1 MSILDKLNE
10 SQRLAVEYCD
20 GPELVIA
27 GAGSGKTRV
36 LTYKIAYLLQQADFD
51 LAPWNILA
59 LTFTNK
65 AANEMKQRIGEIVG
79 NHVAGRLNMGT
90 FHSVFSRILR
100 CEADRLG
107 YTSNYTIYD
116 EADSRSLISS
126 IVKDMGLDDKLYKAA
141 NIRHQ
146 ISIAKNRLV
155 SADQYANES
164 NEMGIVNHD
173 RILRIQKIYK
183 RYEERCRNS
192 NVMDFDDLLF
202 NTYLLFK
209 SHEDVCDKYASLFKY
224 ILVDEYQDTNYAQQC
239 IIYQLAQKNRKLC
252 VVGDDAQSI
261 YAFRGANI
269 DNILDFNKL
278 YPEQKTFKL
287 ERNYRSTQTIVEA
300 ANSLI
305 SHNERQIHKD
315 VYSKND
321 EGSPLKLCVCISD
334 KLEAMEVCN
343 EIKRLKRAERCGYDS
358 FAVLYRTN
366 AQSRCF
372 EEEMRKEA
380 IPYKIYGGLSFYQR
394 KEVKD
399 VLAYFRLVVNP
410 NDDEALRRIIN
421 YPARGIG
428 NTTLQKIA
436 ATATDHN
443 VSMWEVVSD
452 TAVHSLNIN
461 KGTASKLANFA
472 NFISSFIEK
481 VKTLD
486 AYTLGRS
493 IIEASGIDANIKED
507 KTVEGMVRKEN
518 IDGLKNGLHE
528 FVETKHKDGLEE
540 ENRLGNFIQEISLLT
555 ENIDEDDNEKR
566 VALMTIHAAK
576 GLEFPC
582 VFIVGLEGDVFPS
595 HKVNLFPCTVEEKR
609 RLMEEEHRMIEE
621 ERRLM
626 YVAITR
632 AERQCMLTYAK
643 NRFRYG
649 KEEHDLEPSRFIK
662 EIDQRYIRKMD
673 GGDTEGFSTS
683 RTSWRNSYETTPKP
697 AVQKGAIMFSKPTFA
712 TTSGSR
718 MTRMRT
724 TPNSATTQ
732 VTSYNDGK
740 NSIRIGSVINHQ
752 RFGKGE
758 IVSIEGTGENAKA
771 TVRFQLAGQKQLLL
785 KFARY
790 EVLTF

>member
-116 EADSRSLISS
+116 ETDSRSLITS
-126 IVKDMGLDDKLYKAA
+126 IVKEMGLDDKLYKAA

-155 SADQYANES
+155 SADQYATVKKALEADAN
-164 NEMGIVNHD
+164 NKIPRFQN
-173 RILRIQKIYK
+173 IYK

-343 EIKRLKRAERCGYDS
+343 EIKRLKRAEGCGYDS

-421 YPARGIG
+421 YPTRGIG
-428 NTTLQKIA
+428 TTTIQKIA

-443 VSMWEVVSD
+443 VSMWEVVCD
-452 TAVHSLNIN
+452 TAAHSLNIN

-481 VKTLD
+481 GETSD
-486 AYTLGRS
+486 AYTLGQS
-493 IIEASGIDANIKED
+493 IVAASGIFTDIEAD
-507 KTVEGMVRKEN
+507 KTPEGKAKKEN
-518 IDGLKNGLHE
+518 IDELMGELHG
-528 FVETKHKDGLEE
+528 FVESKREEDLEE
-540 ENRLGNFIQEISLLT
+540 EYYLGNFMQEVALYT
-555 ENIDEDDNEKR
+555 DKQNDEEDENR

-582 VFIVGLEGDVFPS
+582 VFVVGLEENIFPGRQAMD
-595 HKVNLFPCTVEEKR
+595 FP
-609 RLMEEEHRMIEE
+609 RMMEE

-632 AERQCMLTYAK
+632 AERHCMLTCAK
-643 NRFRYG
+643 TRFRYG
-649 KEEHDLEPSRFIK
+649 QVEYDVPSRFIK

-683 RTSWRNSYETTPKP
+683 RTSWRNSYETMPKP
-697 AVQKGAIMFSKPTFA
+697 AVQKGSIMFSKPIFA
-712 TTSGSR
+712 TTNGSR

-724 TPNSATTQ
+724 TPSSATTQ

>member
-116 EADSRSLISS
+116 ETDSRSLITS
-126 IVKDMGLDDKLYKAA
+126 IVKEMGLDDKLYKAA

-155 SADQYANES
+155 SADQYATIKKALEADTN
-164 NEMGIVNHD
+164 NKIPRFQN
-173 RILRIQKIYK
+173 IYK

-343 EIKRLKRAERCGYDS
+343 EIKRLKRAEGCGYDS

-421 YPARGIG
+421 YPTRGIG
-428 NTTLQKIA
+428 TTTIQKIA

-443 VSMWEVVSD
+443 VSMWEVVCD
-452 TAVHSLNIN
+452 TAAHSLNIN

-481 VKTLD
+481 VETSD
-486 AYTLGRS
+486 AYTLGQS
-493 IIEASGIDANIKED
+493 IVAASGIFTDIEAD
-507 KTVEGMVRKEN
+507 KTPEGKAKKEN
-518 IDGLKNGLHE
+518 IDELMGELHG
-528 FVETKHKDGLEE
+528 FVESKREEDLEE
-540 ENRLGNFIQEISLLT
+540 EYYLGNFMQEVALYT
-555 ENIDEDDNEKR
+555 DKQNEEDDENR

-582 VFIVGLEGDVFPS
+582 VFVVGLEENIFPGRQAMD
-595 HKVNLFPCTVEEKR
+595 FP
-609 RLMEEEHRMIEE
+609 RMMEE

-632 AERQCMLTYAK
+632 AERHCMLTCAK
-643 NRFRYG
+643 TRFRYG
-649 KEEHDLEPSRFIK
+649 QVEYDVPSRFIK

-673 GGDTEGFSTS
+673 GGDTEGFSTN

-697 AVQKGAIMFSKPTFA
+697 TVQKGATIYSKPTFA

-724 TPNSATTQ
+724 TPSSTTTQ

>member
-79 NHVAGRLNMGT
+79 NHVAVRLNMGT

-100 CEADRLG
+100 CEADHLG

-116 EADSRSLISS
+116 ETDSRSLITS
-126 IVKDMGLDDKLYKAA
+126 IVKEMGLDDKLYKAA

-146 ISIAKNRLV
+146 LSIAKNRLV
-155 SADQYANES
+155 SADQYATIKKALEADTN
-164 NEMGIVNHD
+164 NKIPRFQN
-173 RILRIQKIYK
+173 IYK

-343 EIKRLKRAERCGYDS
+343 EIKRLKRAEGCGYDS

-421 YPARGIG
+421 YPTRGIG
-428 NTTLQKIA
+428 TTTIQKIA

-443 VSMWEVVSD
+443 VSMWEVVCD
-452 TAVHSLNIN
+452 TAAHSLNIN

-481 VKTLD
+481 VETSD
-486 AYTLGRS
+486 AYTLGQS
-493 IIEASGIDANIKED
+493 IVAASGIFTDIEAD
-507 KTVEGMVRKEN
+507 KTPEGKAKKEN
-518 IDGLKNGLHE
+518 IDELMGELHG
-528 FVETKHKDGLEE
+528 FVESKREEDLEE
-540 ENRLGNFIQEISLLT
+540 EYYLGNFMQEVALYT
-555 ENIDEDDNEKR
+555 DKQNEEDDENR

-582 VFIVGLEGDVFPS
+582 VFVVGLEENIFPGRQAMD
-595 HKVNLFPCTVEEKR
+595 FP
-609 RLMEEEHRMIEE
+609 RMMEE

-632 AERQCMLTYAK
+632 AERHCMLTCAK
-643 NRFRYG
+643 TRFRYG
-649 KEEHDLEPSRFIK
+649 QVEYDVPSRFIK

-724 TPNSATTQ
+724 TPSSATTQ

>member
-116 EADSRSLISS
+116 ETDSRSLITS
-126 IVKDMGLDDKLYKAA
+126 IVKEMGLDDKLYKAA

-155 SADQYANES
+155 SADQYATIKKALEADTN
-164 NEMGIVNHD
+164 NKIPRFQN
-173 RILRIQKIYK
+173 IYK

-343 EIKRLKRAERCGYDS
+343 EIKRLKRAEGCGYDS

-366 AQSRCF
+366 SQSRCF

-421 YPARGIG
+421 YPTRGIG
-428 NTTLQKIA
+428 TTTIQKIA

-443 VSMWEVVSD
+443 ISMWEVVCD
-452 TAVHSLNIN
+452 TAAHSLNIN

-481 VKTLD
+481 VETSD
-486 AYTLGRS
+486 AYALGQS
-493 IIEASGIDANIKED
+493 IVAASGIFTDIEAD
-507 KTVEGMVRKEN
+507 KTPEGKAKKEN
-518 IDGLKNGLHE
+518 IDELMGELHG
-528 FVETKHKDGLEE
+528 FVESKREEDLEE
-540 ENRLGNFIQEISLLT
+540 EYYLGNFMQEVALYT
-555 ENIDEDDNEKR
+555 DKQNEEDDENR
-566 VALMTIHAAK
+566 AALMTIHAAK
-576 GLEFPC
+576 GMEFPC
-582 VFIVGLEGDVFPS
+582 VFVVGLEENIFPGRQAMD
-595 HKVNLFPCTVEEKR
+595 FP
-609 RLMEEEHRMIEE
+609 RMMEE

-632 AERQCMLTYAK
+632 AERHCMLTCAK
-643 NRFRYG
+643 TRFRYG
-649 KEEHDLEPSRFIK
+649 QVEYDVPSRFIK

-683 RTSWRNSYETTPKP
+683 RSSWRNSYETTPKP
-697 AVQKGAIMFSKPTFA
+697 TVQKGATIYSKPTFA

-724 TPNSATTQ
+724 TPSSTTTQ

>member
-116 EADSRSLISS
+116 ETDSRSLITS
-126 IVKDMGLDDKLYKAA
+126 IVKEMGLDDKLYKAA

-155 SADQYANES
+155 SADQYATIKKALEADTN
-164 NEMGIVNHD
+164 NKIPRFQN
-173 RILRIQKIYK
+173 IYK

-287 ERNYRSTQTIVEA
+287 ERNYRSTQIIVEA

-343 EIKRLKRAERCGYDS
+343 EIKRLKRAEGCGYDS

-421 YPARGIG
+421 YPTRGIG
-428 NTTLQKIA
+428 TTTIQKIA

-443 VSMWEVVSD
+443 VSMWEVVCD
-452 TAVHSLNIN
+452 TAAHSLNIN

-481 VKTLD
+481 VETSD
-486 AYTLGRS
+486 AYALGQS
-493 IIEASGIDANIKED
+493 IVAASGIFTDIEAD
-507 KTVEGMVRKEN
+507 KTPEGKAKKEN
-518 IDGLKNGLHE
+518 IDELMGELHG
-528 FVETKHKDGLEE
+528 FVESKREEDLEE
-540 ENRLGNFIQEISLLT
+540 EYYLGNFMQEVALYT
-555 ENIDEDDNEKR
+555 DKQNEEDDENR

-582 VFIVGLEGDVFPS
+582 VFVVGLEENIFPGRQAMD
-595 HKVNLFPCTVEEKR
+595 FP
-609 RLMEEEHRMIEE
+609 RMMEE

-632 AERQCMLTYAK
+632 AERHCMLTCAK
-643 NRFRYG
+643 TRFRYG
-649 KEEHDLEPSRFIK
+649 QVEYDVPSRFIK

-673 GGDTEGFSTS
+673 GGDTEGFSTN

-697 AVQKGAIMFSKPTFA
+697 TVQKGATIYSKPTFA

-724 TPNSATTQ
+724 TPSSTTTQ

>member
-116 EADSRSLISS
+116 ETDSRSLITS
-126 IVKDMGLDDKLYKAA
+126 IVKEMGLDDKLYKAA

-155 SADQYANES
+155 SADQYATIKKALEADTN
-164 NEMGIVNHD
+164 NKIPRFQN
-173 RILRIQKIYK
+173 IYK

-343 EIKRLKRAERCGYDS
+343 EIKRLKRAEGCGYDS

-421 YPARGIG
+421 YPTRGIG
-428 NTTLQKIA
+428 TTTIQKIA

-443 VSMWEVVSD
+443 VSMWEVVCD
-452 TAVHSLNIN
+452 TAAHSLNIN

-481 VKTLD
+481 GETSD
-486 AYTLGRS
+486 AYALGQS
-493 IIEASGIDANIKED
+493 IVAASGIFTDIEAD
-507 KTVEGMVRKEN
+507 KTPEGKAKKEN
-518 IDGLKNGLHE
+518 IDELMGELHG
-528 FVETKHKDGLEE
+528 FVESKREEDLEE
-540 ENRLGNFIQEISLLT
+540 EYYLGNFMQEVALYT
-555 ENIDEDDNEKR
+555 DKQNEEDDENR
-566 VALMTIHAAK
+566 VTLMTIHAAK

-582 VFIVGLEGDVFPS
+582 VFVVGLEENIFPGRQAMD
-595 HKVNLFPCTVEEKR
+595 FP
-609 RLMEEEHRMIEE
+609 RMMEE

-632 AERQCMLTYAK
+632 AERHCMLTCAK
-643 NRFRYG
+643 TRFRYG
-649 KEEHDLEPSRFIK
+649 QVEYDVPSRFIK

-697 AVQKGAIMFSKPTFA
+697 TVQKGATIYSKPTFA

-724 TPNSATTQ
+724 TPSSTTTQ

-790 EVLTF
+790 DVLTF

>member
-116 EADSRSLISS
+116 ETDSRSLITS
-126 IVKDMGLDDKLYKAA
+126 IVKEMGLDDKLYKAA

-155 SADQYANES
+155 SADQYATIKKALEADTN
-164 NEMGIVNHD
+164 NKIPRFQN
-173 RILRIQKIYK
+173 IYK

-343 EIKRLKRAERCGYDS
+343 EIKRLKRAEGCGYDS

-421 YPARGIG
+421 YPTRGIG
-428 NTTLQKIA
+428 TTTIQKIA

-443 VSMWEVVSD
+443 ISMWEVVCD
-452 TAVHSLNIN
+452 TAAHSLNIN

-481 VKTLD
+481 VETSD
-486 AYTLGRS
+486 AYTLGQS
-493 IIEASGIDANIKED
+493 IVAASGIFTDIEAD
-507 KTVEGMVRKEN
+507 KTPEGKAKKEN
-518 IDGLKNGLHE
+518 IDELMGELHG
-528 FVETKHKDGLEE
+528 FVESKREEDLEE
-540 ENRLGNFIQEISLLT
+540 EYYLGNFMQEVALYT
-555 ENIDEDDNEKR
+555 DKQNEEDDENR

-582 VFIVGLEGDVFPS
+582 VFVVGLEENIFPGRQAMD
-595 HKVNLFPCTVEEKR
+595 FP
-609 RLMEEEHRMIEE
+609 RMMEE

-632 AERQCMLTYAK
+632 AERHCMLTCAK
-643 NRFRYG
+643 TRFRYG
-649 KEEHDLEPSRFIK
+649 QVEYDVPSRFIK

-673 GGDTEGFSTS
+673 GGDAEGFSTS

-697 AVQKGAIMFSKPTFA
+697 TVQKGTIMYSKPTFA

-724 TPNSATTQ
+724 TPSSTTTQ

>member
-79 NHVAGRLNMGT
+79 NHVTGRLNMGT

-116 EADSRSLISS
+116 ETDSRSLITS
-126 IVKDMGLDDKLYKAA
+126 IVKEMGLDDKLYKAA

-155 SADQYANES
+155 SADQYATIKKALEADTN
-164 NEMGIVNHD
+164 NKIPRFQN
-173 RILRIQKIYK
+173 IYK

-343 EIKRLKRAERCGYDS
+343 EIKRLKRAEGCGYDS

-366 AQSRCF
+366 SQSRCF

-421 YPARGIG
+421 YPTRGIG
-428 NTTLQKIA
+428 TTTIQKIA

-443 VSMWEVVSD
+443 VSMWEVVCD
-452 TAVHSLNIN
+452 TAAHSLNIN

-481 VKTLD
+481 VETSD
-486 AYTLGRS
+486 AYALGQS
-493 IIEASGIDANIKED
+493 IVAASGIFTDIEAD
-507 KTVEGMVRKEN
+507 KTPEGKAKKEN
-518 IDGLKNGLHE
+518 IDELMGELHG
-528 FVETKHKDGLEE
+528 FVESKREEDLEE
-540 ENRLGNFIQEISLLT
+540 EYYLGNFMQEVALYT
-555 ENIDEDDNEKR
+555 DKQNEDDDENR

-582 VFIVGLEGDVFPS
+582 VFVVGLEENIFPGRQAMD
-595 HKVNLFPCTVEEKR
+595 FP
-609 RLMEEEHRMIEE
+609 RMMEE

-632 AERQCMLTYAK
+632 AERHCMLTCAK
-643 NRFRYG
+643 TRFRYG
-649 KEEHDLEPSRFIK
+649 QVEYDVPSRFIK

-673 GGDTEGFSTS
+673 GGDTEGFSTN

-697 AVQKGAIMFSKPTFA
+697 TVQKGATIYSKPTFA

-724 TPNSATTQ
+724 TPSSTTTQ

>member
-116 EADSRSLISS
+116 ETDSRSLITS
-126 IVKDMGLDDKLYKAA
+126 IVKEMGLDDKLYKAA

-155 SADQYANES
+155 SADQYATVKKALEADAN
-164 NEMGIVNHD
+164 NKIPRFQN
-173 RILRIQKIYK
+173 IYK

-343 EIKRLKRAERCGYDS
+343 EIKRLKRAEGCGYDS

-421 YPARGIG
+421 YPTRGIG
-428 NTTLQKIA
+428 TTTIQKIA
-436 ATATDHN
+436 ATATSHN

-452 TAVHSLNIN
+452 TAAHSLNIN

-481 VKTLD
+481 VETSD
-486 AYTLGRS
+486 AYALGQS
-493 IIEASGIDANIKED
+493 IVAASGIFTDIEAD
-507 KTVEGMVRKEN
+507 KTPEGKAKKEN
-518 IDGLKNGLHE
+518 IDELMSELHG
-528 FVETKHKDGLEE
+528 FVESKREEDLEE
-540 ENRLGNFIQEISLLT
+540 EYYLGNFMQEVALYT
-555 ENIDEDDNEKR
+555 DKQNEEDDENR

-582 VFIVGLEGDVFPS
+582 VFVVGLEENIFPGRQAMD
-595 HKVNLFPCTVEEKR
+595 FP
-609 RLMEEEHRMIEE
+609 RMMEE

-632 AERQCMLTYAK
+632 AERHCMLTCAK
-643 NRFRYG
+643 TRFRYG
-649 KEEHDLEPSRFIK
+649 QVEYDVPSRFIK

-697 AVQKGAIMFSKPTFA
+697 AVQKGATMFSKPTFA

-724 TPNSATTQ
+724 TPSSATTQ

>member
-116 EADSRSLISS
+116 ETDSRSLITS
-126 IVKDMGLDDKLYKAA
+126 IVKEMGLDDKLYKAA
-141 NIRHQ
+141 NIRNQ

-155 SADQYANES
+155 SADQYATIKKALEADTN
-164 NEMGIVNHD
+164 NKIPRFQN
-173 RILRIQKIYK
+173 IYK

-343 EIKRLKRAERCGYDS
+343 EINRLKRAEGCGYDS

-366 AQSRCF
+366 VQSRCF

-421 YPARGIG
+421 YPIRGIG
-428 NTTLQKIA
+428 ATTIQKIA

-443 VSMWEVVSD
+443 ISMWEVVCD
-452 TAVHSLNIN
+452 TAAHSLNIN

-481 VKTLD
+481 VETSD
-486 AYTLGRS
+486 AYTLGQS
-493 IIEASGIDANIKED
+493 IVAASGIFTDIEAD
-507 KTVEGMVRKEN
+507 KTPEGKAKKEN
-518 IDGLKNGLHE
+518 IDELMGELHG
-528 FVETKHKDGLEE
+528 FVESKREEDLEE
-540 ENRLGNFIQEISLLT
+540 EYYLGNFMQEVALYT
-555 ENIDEDDNEKR
+555 DKQNEEDDENR

-582 VFIVGLEGDVFPS
+582 VFVVGLEENIFPGRQAMD
-595 HKVNLFPCTVEEKR
+595 FP
-609 RLMEEEHRMIEE
+609 RMMEE

-632 AERQCMLTYAK
+632 AERHCMLTCAK
-643 NRFRYG
+643 TRFRYG
-649 KEEHDLEPSRFIK
+649 QVEYDVPSRFIK

-673 GGDTEGFSTS
+673 GGDTEGFSTN

-697 AVQKGAIMFSKPTFA
+697 TVQKGATIYSKPTFA

-724 TPNSATTQ
+724 TPSSTTTQ

>member
-116 EADSRSLISS
+116 ETDSRSLITS
-126 IVKDMGLDDKLYKAA
+126 IVKEMGLDDKLYKAA

-155 SADQYANES
+155 SADQYATIKKALEADTN
-164 NEMGIVNHD
+164 NKIPRFQN
-173 RILRIQKIYK
+173 IYK

-343 EIKRLKRAERCGYDS
+343 EIKRLKRAEGCGYDS

-421 YPARGIG
+421 YPTRGIG
-428 NTTLQKIA
+428 TTTIQKIA

-443 VSMWEVVSD
+443 VSMWEVVCD
-452 TAVHSLNIN
+452 TAAHSLNIN

-481 VKTLD
+481 VETSD
-486 AYTLGRS
+486 AYALGQS
-493 IIEASGIDANIKED
+493 IVAASGIFTDIEAD
-507 KTVEGMVRKEN
+507 KTPEGKAKKEN
-518 IDGLKNGLHE
+518 IDELMGELHG
-528 FVETKHKDGLEE
+528 FVESKREEDLEE
-540 ENRLGNFIQEISLLT
+540 EYYLGNFMQEVALYT
-555 ENIDEDDNEKR
+555 DKQNEEDDENR

-582 VFIVGLEGDVFPS
+582 VFVVGLEENIFPGRQAMD
-595 HKVNLFPCTVEEKR
+595 FP
-609 RLMEEEHRMIEE
+609 RMMEE

-632 AERQCMLTYAK
+632 AERHCMLTCAK
-643 NRFRYG
+643 TRFRYG
-649 KEEHDLEPSRFIK
+649 QVEYDVPSRFIK

-697 AVQKGAIMFSKPTFA
+697 TVQKGTIMYSKPTFA

-724 TPNSATTQ
+724 TPSSTTTQ

>member
-116 EADSRSLISS
+116 ETDSRSLITS
-126 IVKDMGLDDKLYKAA
+126 IVKEMGLDDKLYKAA

-146 ISIAKNRLV
+146 LSIAKNRLV
-155 SADQYANES
+155 SADQYATIKKALEVDTN
-164 NEMGIVNHD
+164 NKIPRFQN
-173 RILRIQKIYK
+173 IYK

-343 EIKRLKRAERCGYDS
+343 EIKRLKRAEGCGYDS

-421 YPARGIG
+421 YPTRGIG
-428 NTTLQKIA
+428 TTTIQKIA

-443 VSMWEVVSD
+443 VSMWEVVCD
-452 TAVHSLNIN
+452 TAAHSLNIN

-481 VKTLD
+481 VETSD
-486 AYTLGRS
+486 AYALGQS
-493 IIEASGIDANIKED
+493 IVAASGIFTDIEAD
-507 KTVEGMVRKEN
+507 KTPEGMAKKEN
-518 IDGLKNGLHE
+518 IDELMGELHG
-528 FVETKHKDGLEE
+528 FVESKREEDLEE
-540 ENRLGNFIQEISLLT
+540 EYYLGNFMQEVALYT
-555 ENIDEDDNEKR
+555 DKQNEEDDENR

-582 VFIVGLEGDVFPS
+582 VFVVGLEENIFPGRQAMD
-595 HKVNLFPCTVEEKR
+595 FP
-609 RLMEEEHRMIEE
+609 RMMEE

-632 AERQCMLTYAK
+632 AERHCMLTCAK
-643 NRFRYG
+643 TRFRYG
-649 KEEHDLEPSRFIK
+649 QVEYDVPSRFIK

-724 TPNSATTQ
+724 TPSSATTQ

>member
-116 EADSRSLISS
+116 ETDSRSLITS
-126 IVKDMGLDDKLYKAA
+126 IVKEMGLDDKLYKAA

-155 SADQYANES
+155 SADQYATVKKALEADAN
-164 NEMGIVNHD
+164 NKIPRFQN
-173 RILRIQKIYK
+173 IYK

-343 EIKRLKRAERCGYDS
+343 EIKRLKRAEGCGYDS

-421 YPARGIG
+421 YPTRGIG
-428 NTTLQKIA
+428 TTTIQKIA

-443 VSMWEVVSD
+443 VSMWEVVCD
-452 TAVHSLNIN
+452 TAAHSLNIN

-481 VKTLD
+481 VETSD
-486 AYTLGRS
+486 AYTLGQS
-493 IIEASGIDANIKED
+493 IVAASGIFTDIEAD
-507 KTVEGMVRKEN
+507 KTPEGKAKKEN
-518 IDGLKNGLHE
+518 IDELMGELHG
-528 FVETKHKDGLEE
+528 FVESKREEDLEE
-540 ENRLGNFIQEISLLT
+540 EYYLGNFMQEVALYT
-555 ENIDEDDNEKR
+555 DKQNEEDDENR

-582 VFIVGLEGDVFPS
+582 VFVVGLEENIFPGRQAMD
-595 HKVNLFPCTVEEKR
+595 FP
-609 RLMEEEHRMIEE
+609 RMMEE

-632 AERQCMLTYAK
+632 AERHCMLTCAK
-643 NRFRYG
+643 TRFRYG
-649 KEEHDLEPSRFIK
+649 QVEYDVPSRFIK

-673 GGDTEGFSTS
+673 GGDTEGFSTN

-697 AVQKGAIMFSKPTFA
+697 TVQKGATIYSKPTFA

-724 TPNSATTQ
+724 TPSSTTTQ

>member
-116 EADSRSLISS
+116 ETDSRSLITS
-126 IVKDMGLDDKLYKAA
+126 IVKEMGLDDKLYKAA

-155 SADQYANES
+155 SADQYATIKKALEADTN
-164 NEMGIVNHD
+164 NKIPRFQN
-173 RILRIQKIYK
+173 IYK

-343 EIKRLKRAERCGYDS
+343 EIKRLKRAEGCGYDS

-421 YPARGIG
+421 YPTRGIG
-428 NTTLQKIA
+428 TTTIQKIA

-443 VSMWEVVSD
+443 ISMWEVVCD
-452 TAVHSLNIN
+452 TAAHSLNIN

-481 VKTLD
+481 VETSD
-486 AYTLGRS
+486 AYTLGQS
-493 IIEASGIDANIKED
+493 IVAASGIFTDIEAD
-507 KTVEGMVRKEN
+507 KTPEGKAKKEN
-518 IDGLKNGLHE
+518 IDELMGELHG
-528 FVETKHKDGLEE
+528 FVESKREEDLEE
-540 ENRLGNFIQEISLLT
+540 EYYLGNFMQEVALYT
-555 ENIDEDDNEKR
+555 DKQNEEDDENR

-582 VFIVGLEGDVFPS
+582 VFVVGLEENIFPGRQAMA
-595 HKVNLFPCTVEEKR
+595 FP
-609 RLMEEEHRMIEE
+609 RMMEE
-621 ERRLM
+621 ERRLL

-632 AERQCMLTYAK
+632 AERHCMLTCAK
-643 NRFRYG
+643 TRFRYG
-649 KEEHDLEPSRFIK
+649 QVEYDVPSRFIK

-673 GGDTEGFSTS
+673 GGDAEGFSTS

-697 AVQKGAIMFSKPTFA
+697 TVQKGTIMYSKPTFA

-724 TPNSATTQ
+724 TPSSTTTQ

>member
-116 EADSRSLISS
+116 ETDSRSLITS
-126 IVKDMGLDDKLYKAA
+126 IVKEMGLDDKLYKAA

-155 SADQYANES
+155 SADQYATVKKALEADAN
-164 NEMGIVNHD
+164 NKIPRFQN
-173 RILRIQKIYK
+173 IYK

-209 SHEDVCDKYASLFKY
+209 SHEDVCDKYALLFKY

-343 EIKRLKRAERCGYDS
+343 EIKRLKRAEGCGYDS

-421 YPARGIG
+421 YPTRGIG
-428 NTTLQKIA
+428 TTTIQKIA

-443 VSMWEVVSD
+443 VSMWEVVCD
-452 TAVHSLNIN
+452 TAAHSLNIN

-481 VKTLD
+481 GETSD
-486 AYTLGRS
+486 AYTLGQS
-493 IIEASGIDANIKED
+493 IVAASGIFTDIEAD
-507 KTVEGMVRKEN
+507 KTPEGKAKKEN
-518 IDGLKNGLHE
+518 IDELMGELHG
-528 FVETKHKDGLEE
+528 FVESKREEDLEE
-540 ENRLGNFIQEISLLT
+540 EYYLGNFMQEVALYT
-555 ENIDEDDNEKR
+555 DKQNEEDDENR

-582 VFIVGLEGDVFPS
+582 VFVVGLEENIFPGRQAMD
-595 HKVNLFPCTVEEKR
+595 FP
-609 RLMEEEHRMIEE
+609 RMMEE

-632 AERQCMLTYAK
+632 AERHCMLTCAK
-643 NRFRYG
+643 TRFRYG
-649 KEEHDLEPSRFIK
+649 QIEYDVPSRFIK

-697 AVQKGAIMFSKPTFA
+697 AVQKGATMYSKPTFA
-712 TTSGSR
+712 TTNGSR

-724 TPNSATTQ
+724 TPSSATTQ

>member
-116 EADSRSLISS
+116 ETDSRSLITS
-126 IVKDMGLDDKLYKAA
+126 IVKEMGLDDKLYKAA

-155 SADQYANES
+155 SADQYATIKKALEADTN
-164 NEMGIVNHD
+164 NKIPRFQN
-173 RILRIQKIYK
+173 IYK

-343 EIKRLKRAERCGYDS
+343 EIKRLKRAEGCGYDS

-421 YPARGIG
+421 YPTRGIG
-428 NTTLQKIA
+428 TTTIQKIA

-452 TAVHSLNIN
+452 TAAHSLNIN

-481 VKTLD
+481 VETSD
-486 AYTLGRS
+486 AYTLGQS
-493 IIEASGIDANIKED
+493 IVAASGIFTDIEAD
-507 KTVEGMVRKEN
+507 KTPEGKAKKEN
-518 IDGLKNGLHE
+518 IDELMGELHG
-528 FVETKHKDGLEE
+528 FVESKREEDLEE
-540 ENRLGNFIQEISLLT
+540 EYYLGNFMQEVALYT
-555 ENIDEDDNEKR
+555 DKQNEEDDENR

-582 VFIVGLEGDVFPS
+582 VFVVGLEENIFPGRQAMD
-595 HKVNLFPCTVEEKR
+595 FP
-609 RLMEEEHRMIEE
+609 RMMEE

-632 AERQCMLTYAK
+632 AERHCMLTCAK
-643 NRFRYG
+643 TRFRYG
-649 KEEHDLEPSRFIK
+649 QVEYDVPSRFIK

-673 GGDTEGFSTS
+673 GGDTEGFSTN

-697 AVQKGAIMFSKPTFA
+697 AVQKGATIYSKPTFA

-724 TPNSATTQ
+724 TPSSTTTQ

-752 RFGKGE
+752 RFGKGD

>member
-116 EADSRSLISS
+116 ETDSRSLITS
-126 IVKDMGLDDKLYKAA
+126 IVKEMGLDDKLYKAA

-155 SADQYANES
+155 SADQYATIKKALEADTN
-164 NEMGIVNHD
+164 NKIPRFQN
-173 RILRIQKIYK
+173 IYK

-343 EIKRLKRAERCGYDS
+343 EIKRLKRAEGCGYDS

-421 YPARGIG
+421 YPTRGIG
-428 NTTLQKIA
+428 TTTIQKIA

-443 VSMWEVVSD
+443 VSMWEVVCD
-452 TAVHSLNIN
+452 TAAHSLNIN

-481 VKTLD
+481 VETPD
-486 AYTLGRS
+486 AYTLGQS
-493 IIEASGIDANIKED
+493 IVAASGIFTDIEAD
-507 KTVEGMVRKEN
+507 KTPEGKAKKEN
-518 IDGLKNGLHE
+518 IDELMGELHG
-528 FVETKHKDGLEE
+528 FVESKREEDLEE
-540 ENRLGNFIQEISLLT
+540 EYYLGNFMQEVALYT
-555 ENIDEDDNEKR
+555 DKQNEEDDENR

-582 VFIVGLEGDVFPS
+582 VFVVGLEENIFPGRQAMD
-595 HKVNLFPCTVEEKR
+595 FP
-609 RLMEEEHRMIEE
+609 RMMEE

-632 AERQCMLTYAK
+632 AERHCMLTCAK
-643 NRFRYG
+643 TRFRYG
-649 KEEHDLEPSRFIK
+649 QVEYDVPSRFIK

-697 AVQKGAIMFSKPTFA
+697 TVQKGAIMYSKPTFA

-724 TPNSATTQ
+724 TPSSTTTQ

-758 IVSIEGTGENAKA
+758 IVSIKGTGENAKA

>member
-116 EADSRSLISS
+116 ETDSRSLITS
-126 IVKDMGLDDKLYKAA
+126 IVKEMGLDDKLYKAA

-155 SADQYANES
+155 SADKYATIKKALEADTN
-164 NEMGIVNHD
+164 NKIPRFQN
-173 RILRIQKIYK
+173 IYK

-343 EIKRLKRAERCGYDS
+343 EIKRLKRAEGCGYDS

-366 AQSRCF
+366 SQSRCF

-421 YPARGIG
+421 YPTRGIG
-428 NTTLQKIA
+428 TTTIQKIA

-443 VSMWEVVSD
+443 VSMWEVVCD
-452 TAVHSLNIN
+452 TAAHSLNIN

-481 VKTLD
+481 VETSD
-486 AYTLGRS
+486 AYALGQS
-493 IIEASGIDANIKED
+493 IVAASGIFTDIEAD
-507 KTVEGMVRKEN
+507 KTPEGKAKKEN
-518 IDGLKNGLHE
+518 IDELMGELHG
-528 FVETKHKDGLEE
+528 FVESKREEDLEE
-540 ENRLGNFIQEISLLT
+540 EYYLGNFMQEVALYT
-555 ENIDEDDNEKR
+555 DKQNEDDDENR

-582 VFIVGLEGDVFPS
+582 VFVVGLEENIFPGRQAMD
-595 HKVNLFPCTVEEKR
+595 FP
-609 RLMEEEHRMIEE
+609 RMMEE

-632 AERQCMLTYAK
+632 AERHCMLTCAK
-643 NRFRYG
+643 TRFRYG
-649 KEEHDLEPSRFIK
+649 QVEYDVPSRFIK
-662 EIDQRYIRKMD
+662 EIDQLYIRKMD
-673 GGDTEGFSTS
+673 GGDTEGFSTN

-697 AVQKGAIMFSKPTFA
+697 TVQKGATIYSKPTFA

-724 TPNSATTQ
+724 TPSSTTTQ

>member
-116 EADSRSLISS
+116 ETDSRSLITS
-126 IVKDMGLDDKLYKAA
+126 IVKEMGLDDKLYKAA
-141 NIRHQ
+141 NIRNQ

-155 SADQYANES
+155 SADQYATIKKALEADAN
-164 NEMGIVNHD
+164 NKIPRFQN
-173 RILRIQKIYK
+173 IYK

-343 EIKRLKRAERCGYDS
+343 EIKRLKRAEGCGYDS

-366 AQSRCF
+366 VQSRCF

-421 YPARGIG
+421 YPTRGIG
-428 NTTLQKIA
+428 TTTIQKIA

-443 VSMWEVVSD
+443 ISMWEVVCD
-452 TAVHSLNIN
+452 TAAHSLNIN

-481 VKTLD
+481 VETSD
-486 AYTLGRS
+486 AYTLGQS
-493 IIEASGIDANIKED
+493 IVAASGIFTDIEAD
-507 KTVEGMVRKEN
+507 KTPEGKAKKEN
-518 IDGLKNGLHE
+518 IDELMGELHG
-528 FVETKHKDGLEE
+528 FVESKREEDLEE
-540 ENRLGNFIQEISLLT
+540 EYYLGNFMQEVALYT
-555 ENIDEDDNEKR
+555 DKQNEEDDENR

-582 VFIVGLEGDVFPS
+582 VFVVGLEENIFPGRQAMD
-595 HKVNLFPCTVEEKR
+595 FP
-609 RLMEEEHRMIEE
+609 RMMEE

-632 AERQCMLTYAK
+632 AERHCMLTCAK
-643 NRFRYG
+643 TRFRYG
-649 KEEHDLEPSRFIK
+649 QVEYDVPSRFIK

-697 AVQKGAIMFSKPTFA
+697 TVQKGTIMYSKPTFA

-724 TPNSATTQ
+724 TPSSTTTQ

>member
-116 EADSRSLISS
+116 ETDSRSLITS
-126 IVKDMGLDDKLYKAA
+126 IVKEMGLDDKLYKAA

-155 SADQYANES
+155 SADQYATIKKALEADTN
-164 NEMGIVNHD
+164 NKIPRFQN
-173 RILRIQKIYK
+173 IYK

-343 EIKRLKRAERCGYDS
+343 EIKRLKRAEGCGYDS

-421 YPARGIG
+421 YPTRGIG
-428 NTTLQKIA
+428 TTTIQKIA

-443 VSMWEVVSD
+443 VSMWEVVCD
-452 TAVHSLNIN
+452 TAAHSLNIN

-481 VKTLD
+481 VETSD
-486 AYTLGRS
+486 AYALGQS
-493 IIEASGIDANIKED
+493 IVAASGIFTDIEAD
-507 KTVEGMVRKEN
+507 KTPEGKAKKEN
-518 IDGLKNGLHE
+518 IDELMGELHGI
-528 FVETKHKDGLEE
+528 VESKREEDLEE
-540 ENRLGNFIQEISLLT
+540 EYYLGNFMQEVALYT
-555 ENIDEDDNEKR
+555 DKQNEEDDENR

-582 VFIVGLEGDVFPS
+582 VFVVGLEENIFPGRQAMD
-595 HKVNLFPCTVEEKR
+595 FP
-609 RLMEEEHRMIEE
+609 RMMEE

-632 AERQCMLTYAK
+632 AERHCMLTCAK
-643 NRFRYG
+643 TRFRYG
-649 KEEHDLEPSRFIK
+649 QVEYDVPSRFIK

-697 AVQKGAIMFSKPTFA
+697 TVQKGTIMYSKPTFA

-724 TPNSATTQ
+724 TPSSTTTQ

>member
-79 NHVAGRLNMGT
+79 NHVAVRLNMGT

-116 EADSRSLISS
+116 ETDSRSLITS
-126 IVKDMGLDDKLYKAA
+126 IVKEMGLDDKLYKAA

-155 SADQYANES
+155 SADQYATIKKALEADTN
-164 NEMGIVNHD
+164 NKIPRFQN
-173 RILRIQKIYK
+173 IYK

-305 SHNERQIHKD
+305 SHNVRQIHKD

-343 EIKRLKRAERCGYDS
+343 EIKRLKRAEGCGYDS

-421 YPARGIG
+421 YPTRGIG
-428 NTTLQKIA
+428 TTTIQKIA

-443 VSMWEVVSD
+443 ISMWKVVCD
-452 TAVHSLNIN
+452 TAAHSLNIN

-481 VKTLD
+481 VETSD
-486 AYTLGRS
+486 AYTLGQS
-493 IIEASGIDANIKED
+493 IVAASGIFTDIEAD
-507 KTVEGMVRKEN
+507 KTPEGKAKKEN
-518 IDGLKNGLHE
+518 IDELMGELHG
-528 FVETKHKDGLEE
+528 FVESKREEDLEE
-540 ENRLGNFIQEISLLT
+540 EYYLGNFMQEVALYT
-555 ENIDEDDNEKR
+555 DKQNEEDDENR

-582 VFIVGLEGDVFPS
+582 VFVVGLEENIFPGRQAMD
-595 HKVNLFPCTVEEKR
+595 FP
-609 RLMEEEHRMIEE
+609 RMMEE

-632 AERQCMLTYAK
+632 AERHCMLTCAK
-643 NRFRYG
+643 TRFRYG
-649 KEEHDLEPSRFIK
+649 QVEYDVPSRFIK

-697 AVQKGAIMFSKPTFA
+697 TVQKGATIYSKPTFA

-724 TPNSATTQ
+724 TPSSATTQ

>member
-116 EADSRSLISS
+116 ETDSRSLITS
-126 IVKDMGLDDKLYKAA
+126 IVKEMGLDDKLYKAA

-155 SADQYANES
+155 SADQYATIKKALEADTN
-164 NEMGIVNHD
+164 NKIPRFQN
-173 RILRIQKIYK
+173 IYK

-287 ERNYRSTQTIVEA
+287 ERNYRSTQIIVEA

-343 EIKRLKRAERCGYDS
+343 EIKRLKRAEGCGYDS

-372 EEEMRKEA
+372 EEEMRREA

-421 YPARGIG
+421 YPTRGIG
-428 NTTLQKIA
+428 TTTIQKIA

-443 VSMWEVVSD
+443 VSMWEVVCD
-452 TAVHSLNIN
+452 TAAHSLNIN

-481 VKTLD
+481 VETSD
-486 AYTLGRS
+486 AYTLGQS
-493 IIEASGIDANIKED
+493 IVAASGIFTDIEAD
-507 KTVEGMVRKEN
+507 KTPEGKAKKEN
-518 IDGLKNGLHE
+518 IDELMGELHG
-528 FVETKHKDGLEE
+528 FVESKREEDLEE
-540 ENRLGNFIQEISLLT
+540 EYYLGNFMQEVALYT
-555 ENIDEDDNEKR
+555 DKQNEEDDENR

-582 VFIVGLEGDVFPS
+582 VFVVGLEENIFPGRQAMD
-595 HKVNLFPCTVEEKR
+595 FP
-609 RLMEEEHRMIEE
+609 RMMEE

-632 AERQCMLTYAK
+632 AERHCMLTCAK
-643 NRFRYG
+643 TRFRYG
-649 KEEHDLEPSRFIK
+649 QVEYDVPSRFIK

-673 GGDTEGFSTS
+673 GGDTEGFSTN

-724 TPNSATTQ
+724 TPSSTTTQ

-758 IVSIEGTGENAKA
+758 IVSIKGTGENAKA

>member
-116 EADSRSLISS
+116 ETDSRSLITS
-126 IVKDMGLDDKLYKAA
+126 IVKEMGLDDKLYKAA

-155 SADQYANES
+155 SADQYATIKKALEADTN
-164 NEMGIVNHD
+164 NKIPRFQN
-173 RILRIQKIYK
+173 IYK

-343 EIKRLKRAERCGYDS
+343 EIKRLKRAEGCGYDS

-366 AQSRCF
+366 SQSRCF

-421 YPARGIG
+421 YPTRGIG
-428 NTTLQKIA
+428 TTTIQKIA

-443 VSMWEVVSD
+443 ISMWEVVCD
-452 TAVHSLNIN
+452 TAAHSLNIN

-481 VKTLD
+481 VETSD
-486 AYTLGRS
+486 AYALGQS
-493 IIEASGIDANIKED
+493 IVAASGIFTDIEAD
-507 KTVEGMVRKEN
+507 KTPEGKAKKEN
-518 IDGLKNGLHE
+518 IDELMGELHG
-528 FVETKHKDGLEE
+528 FVESKREEDLEE
-540 ENRLGNFIQEISLLT
+540 EYYLGNFMQEVALYT
-555 ENIDEDDNEKR
+555 DKQNEDDDENR

-582 VFIVGLEGDVFPS
+582 VFVVGLEENIFPGRQAMD
-595 HKVNLFPCTVEEKR
+595 FP
-609 RLMEEEHRMIEE
+609 RMMEE

-632 AERQCMLTYAK
+632 AERHCMLTCAK
-643 NRFRYG
+643 TRFRYG
-649 KEEHDLEPSRFIK
+649 QVEYDVPSRFIK

-697 AVQKGAIMFSKPTFA
+697 TVQKGTIRYSKPTFA

-724 TPNSATTQ
+724 TPSSTTTQ

>member
-116 EADSRSLISS
+116 ETDSRSLITS
-126 IVKDMGLDDKLYKAA
+126 IVKEMGLDDKLYKAA

-155 SADQYANES
+155 SADQYATIKKALEADAN
-164 NEMGIVNHD
+164 NKIPRFQN
-173 RILRIQKIYK
+173 IYK

-343 EIKRLKRAERCGYDS
+343 EIKRLKRAEGCGYDS

-366 AQSRCF
+366 VQSRCF

-421 YPARGIG
+421 YPTRGIG
-428 NTTLQKIA
+428 TTTIQKSA

-443 VSMWEVVSD
+443 VSMWEVVCD
-452 TAVHSLNIN
+452 TAAHSLNIN

-481 VKTLD
+481 VETSD
-486 AYTLGRS
+486 AYTLGQS
-493 IIEASGIDANIKED
+493 IVAASGIFTDIEAD
-507 KTVEGMVRKEN
+507 KTPEGKAKKEN
-518 IDGLKNGLHE
+518 IDELMGELHG
-528 FVETKHKDGLEE
+528 FVESKREEDLEE
-540 ENRLGNFIQEISLLT
+540 EYYLGNFMQEVALYT
-555 ENIDEDDNEKR
+555 DKQNEEDDENR

-582 VFIVGLEGDVFPS
+582 VFVVGLEENIFPGRQAMD
-595 HKVNLFPCTVEEKR
+595 FP
-609 RLMEEEHRMIEE
+609 RMMEE

-632 AERQCMLTYAK
+632 AERHCMLTCAK
-643 NRFRYG
+643 TRFRYG
-649 KEEHDLEPSRFIK
+649 QVEYDVPSRFIK

-673 GGDTEGFSTS
+673 GGDTEGFSTN

-697 AVQKGAIMFSKPTFA
+697 TVQKGATIYSKPTFA

-724 TPNSATTQ
+724 TPSSTTTQ

>member
-116 EADSRSLISS
+116 ETDSRSLITS
-126 IVKDMGLDDKLYKAA
+126 IVKEMGLDDKLYKAA
-141 NIRHQ
+141 NIRNQ

-155 SADQYANES
+155 SADQYATIKKALEADTN
-164 NEMGIVNHD
+164 NKIPRFQN
-173 RILRIQKIYK
+173 IYK

-343 EIKRLKRAERCGYDS
+343 EINRLKRAEGCGYDS

-366 AQSRCF
+366 VQSRCF

-421 YPARGIG
+421 YPIRGIG
-428 NTTLQKIA
+428 ATTIQKIA

-443 VSMWEVVSD
+443 ISMWEVVCD
-452 TAVHSLNIN
+452 TAAHSLNIN

-481 VKTLD
+481 VETSD
-486 AYTLGRS
+486 AYTLGQS
-493 IIEASGIDANIKED
+493 IVAASGIFTDIEAD
-507 KTVEGMVRKEN
+507 KTPEGKAKKEN
-518 IDGLKNGLHE
+518 IDELMGELHG
-528 FVETKHKDGLEE
+528 FVESKREEDLEE
-540 ENRLGNFIQEISLLT
+540 EYYLGNFMQEVALYT
-555 ENIDEDDNEKR
+555 DKQNEEDDENR

-582 VFIVGLEGDVFPS
+582 VFVVGLEENIFPGRQAMD
-595 HKVNLFPCTVEEKR
+595 FP
-609 RLMEEEHRMIEE
+609 RMMEE

-632 AERQCMLTYAK
+632 AERHCMLTCAK
-643 NRFRYG
+643 TRFRYG
-649 KEEHDLEPSRFIK
+649 QVEYDVPSRFIK

-724 TPNSATTQ
+724 TPSSTTTQ

>member
-116 EADSRSLISS
+116 ETDSRSLITS
-126 IVKDMGLDDKLYKAA
+126 IVKEMGLDDKLYKAA

-155 SADQYANES
+155 SADQYATIKKALEADTN
-164 NEMGIVNHD
+164 NKIPRFQN
-173 RILRIQKIYK
+173 IYK

-343 EIKRLKRAERCGYDS
+343 EIKRLKRAEGCGYDS

-366 AQSRCF
+366 SQSRCF

-421 YPARGIG
+421 YPTRGIG
-428 NTTLQKIA
+428 TTTIQKIA

-443 VSMWEVVSD
+443 VSMWEVVCD
-452 TAVHSLNIN
+452 TAAHSLNIN

-481 VKTLD
+481 VETSD
-486 AYTLGRS
+486 AYALGQS
-493 IIEASGIDANIKED
+493 IVAASGIFTDIEAD
-507 KTVEGMVRKEN
+507 KTPEGKAKKEN
-518 IDGLKNGLHE
+518 IDELMGELHG
-528 FVETKHKDGLEE
+528 FVESKREEDLEE
-540 ENRLGNFIQEISLLT
+540 EYYLGNFMQEVALYT
-555 ENIDEDDNEKR
+555 DKQNEDDDENR

-582 VFIVGLEGDVFPS
+582 VFVVGLEENIFPGRQAMD
-595 HKVNLFPCTVEEKR
+595 FP
-609 RLMEEEHRMIEE
+609 RMMEE

-632 AERQCMLTYAK
+632 AERHCMLTCAK
-643 NRFRYG
+643 TRFRYG
-649 KEEHDLEPSRFIK
+649 QVEYDVPSRFIK

-673 GGDTEGFSTS
+673 GGDTEGFSTN
-683 RTSWRNSYETTPKP
+683 RTSWHNSYETTPKP
-697 AVQKGAIMFSKPTFA
+697 TVQKGATMFSKPTFA

-724 TPNSATTQ
+724 TPSSTTTQ

>member
-79 NHVAGRLNMGT
+79 NHVAVRLNMGT

-116 EADSRSLISS
+116 ETDSRSLITS
-126 IVKDMGLDDKLYKAA
+126 IVKEMGLDDKLYKAA

-155 SADQYANES
+155 SADQYATIKKALEADTN
-164 NEMGIVNHD
+164 NKIPRFQN
-173 RILRIQKIYK
+173 IYK

-343 EIKRLKRAERCGYDS
+343 EIKRLKRAEGCGYDS

-421 YPARGIG
+421 YPTRGIG
-428 NTTLQKIA
+428 TTTIQKIA

-443 VSMWEVVSD
+443 ISMWEVVCD
-452 TAVHSLNIN
+452 TAAHSLNIN

-481 VKTLD
+481 VETSD
-486 AYTLGRS
+486 AYTLGQS
-493 IIEASGIDANIKED
+493 IVAASGIFTDIEAD
-507 KTVEGMVRKEN
+507 KTPEGKAKKEN
-518 IDGLKNGLHE
+518 IDELMGELHG
-528 FVETKHKDGLEE
+528 FVESKREEDLEE
-540 ENRLGNFIQEISLLT
+540 EYYLGNFMQEVALYT
-555 ENIDEDDNEKR
+555 DKQNEEDDENR

-582 VFIVGLEGDVFPS
+582 VFVVGLEENIFPGRQAMD
-595 HKVNLFPCTVEEKR
+595 FP
-609 RLMEEEHRMIEE
+609 RMMEE

-632 AERQCMLTYAK
+632 AERHCMLTCAK
-643 NRFRYG
+643 TRFRYG
-649 KEEHDLEPSRFIK
+649 QVEYDVPSRFIK

-673 GGDTEGFSTS
+673 GGDTEGFSTN

-697 AVQKGAIMFSKPTFA
+697 TVQKGATIYSKPTFA

-724 TPNSATTQ
+724 TPSSTTTQ

>member
-116 EADSRSLISS
+116 ETDSRSLITS

-155 SADQYANES
+155 SADQYATVKKALEADAN
-164 NEMGIVNHD
+164 NKIPRFQN
-173 RILRIQKIYK
+173 IYK

-321 EGSPLKLCVCISD
+321 EGSPLKLSVCISD

-421 YPARGIG
+421 YPTRGIG
-428 NTTLQKIA
+428 TTTIQKIA
-436 ATATDHN
+436 ATATDHK

-452 TAVHSLNIN
+452 TAAHSLNIN

-481 VKTLD
+481 VETSD
-486 AYTLGRS
+486 AYTLGQS
-493 IIEASGIDANIKED
+493 IVAASGIFTDIEAD
-507 KTVEGMVRKEN
+507 KTPEGKAKKEN
-518 IDGLKNGLHE
+518 IDELMGELHG
-528 FVETKHKDGLEE
+528 FVESKREEDLEE
-540 ENRLGNFIQEISLLT
+540 EYYLGNFMQEVALYT
-555 ENIDEDDNEKR
+555 DKQNEEDDENR

-582 VFIVGLEGDVFPS
+582 VFVVGLEENIFPGRQAMD
-595 HKVNLFPCTVEEKR
+595 FP
-609 RLMEEEHRMIEE
+609 RMMEE

-632 AERQCMLTYAK
+632 AERHCMLTCAK
-643 NRFRYG
+643 TRFRYG
-649 KEEHDLEPSRFIK
+649 QVEYDVPSRFIK

-697 AVQKGAIMFSKPTFA
+697 AVQKGATMFSKPTFA

-724 TPNSATTQ
+724 TPSSATTQ

-771 TVRFQLAGQKQLLL
+771 TVRFQLASQKQLLL

>member
-116 EADSRSLISS
+116 ETDSRSLITS
-126 IVKDMGLDDKLYKAA
+126 IVKEMGLDDKLYKAA

-155 SADQYANES
+155 SADQYATIKKALEADTN
-164 NEMGIVNHD
+164 NKIPRFQN
-173 RILRIQKIYK
+173 IYK

-343 EIKRLKRAERCGYDS
+343 EINRLKRAEGCGYDS

-421 YPARGIG
+421 YPIRGIG
-428 NTTLQKIA
+428 ATTIQKIA

-443 VSMWEVVSD
+443 ISMWEVVCD
-452 TAVHSLNIN
+452 TAAHSLNIN

-481 VKTLD
+481 VETSD
-486 AYTLGRS
+486 AYTLGQS
-493 IIEASGIDANIKED
+493 IVAASGIFTDIEAD
-507 KTVEGMVRKEN
+507 KTPEGKAKKEN
-518 IDGLKNGLHE
+518 IDELMGELHG
-528 FVETKHKDGLEE
+528 FVESKREEDLEE
-540 ENRLGNFIQEISLLT
+540 EYYLGNFMQEVALYT
-555 ENIDEDDNEKR
+555 DKQNEEDDENR

-582 VFIVGLEGDVFPS
+582 VFVVGLEENIFPGRQAMD
-595 HKVNLFPCTVEEKR
+595 FP
-609 RLMEEEHRMIEE
+609 RMMEE

-632 AERQCMLTYAK
+632 AERHCMLTCAK
-643 NRFRYG
+643 TRFRYG
-649 KEEHDLEPSRFIK
+649 QVEYDVPSRFIK

-673 GGDTEGFSTS
+673 GGDTEGFSTN

-697 AVQKGAIMFSKPTFA
+697 TVQKGATIYSKPTFA

-724 TPNSATTQ
+724 TPSSTTTQ

>member
-79 NHVAGRLNMGT
+79 NHVAVRLNMGT

-116 EADSRSLISS
+116 ETDSRSLITS
-126 IVKDMGLDDKLYKAA
+126 IVKEMGLDDKLYKAA

-155 SADQYANES
+155 SADQYATIKKALEADTN
-164 NEMGIVNHD
+164 NKIPRFQN
-173 RILRIQKIYK
+173 IYK

-305 SHNERQIHKD
+305 SHNVRQIHKD

-343 EIKRLKRAERCGYDS
+343 EIKRLKRAEGCGYDS

-366 AQSRCF
+366 SQSRCF

-421 YPARGIG
+421 YPTRGIG
-428 NTTLQKIA
+428 TTTIQKIA

-443 VSMWEVVSD
+443 ISMWEVVCD
-452 TAVHSLNIN
+452 TAAHSLNIN

-481 VKTLD
+481 VETSD
-486 AYTLGRS
+486 AYTLGQS
-493 IIEASGIDANIKED
+493 IVAASGIFTDIEAD
-507 KTVEGMVRKEN
+507 KTPEGKAKKEN
-518 IDGLKNGLHE
+518 IDELMGELHG
-528 FVETKHKDGLEE
+528 FVESKREEDLEE
-540 ENRLGNFIQEISLLT
+540 EYYLGNFMQEVALYT
-555 ENIDEDDNEKR
+555 DKQNEEDDENR

-582 VFIVGLEGDVFPS
+582 VFVVGLEENIFPGRQAMD
-595 HKVNLFPCTVEEKR
+595 FP
-609 RLMEEEHRMIEE
+609 RMMEE

-632 AERQCMLTYAK
+632 AERHCMLTCAK
-643 NRFRYG
+643 TRFRYG
-649 KEEHDLEPSRFIK
+649 QVEYDVPSRFIK

-673 GGDTEGFSTS
+673 GGDTEVFSTN

-697 AVQKGAIMFSKPTFA
+697 TVQKGATIYSKPTFA
-712 TTSGSR
+712 TTSGSC

-724 TPNSATTQ
+724 TPSSTTTQ

>member
-116 EADSRSLISS
+116 ETDSRSLITS
-126 IVKDMGLDDKLYKAA
+126 IVKEMGLDDKLYKAA

-155 SADQYANES
+155 SADQYATIKKALEADTN
-164 NEMGIVNHD
+164 NKIPRFQN
-173 RILRIQKIYK
+173 IYK

-343 EIKRLKRAERCGYDS
+343 EIKRLKRAEGCGYDS

-366 AQSRCF
+366 SQSRCF

-421 YPARGIG
+421 YPTRGIG
-428 NTTLQKIA
+428 TTTIQKIA

-443 VSMWEVVSD
+443 VSMWEVVCD
-452 TAVHSLNIN
+452 TAAHSLNIN

-481 VKTLD
+481 VETSD
-486 AYTLGRS
+486 AYALGQS
-493 IIEASGIDANIKED
+493 IVAASGIFTDIEAD
-507 KTVEGMVRKEN
+507 KTPEGKAKKEN
-518 IDGLKNGLHE
+518 IDELMGELHG
-528 FVETKHKDGLEE
+528 FVESKREEDLEE
-540 ENRLGNFIQEISLLT
+540 EYYLGNFMQEVALYT
-555 ENIDEDDNEKR
+555 DKQNEEDDENR

-582 VFIVGLEGDVFPS
+582 VFVVGLEENIFPGRQAMD
-595 HKVNLFPCTVEEKR
+595 FP
-609 RLMEEEHRMIEE
+609 RMMEE

-632 AERQCMLTYAK
+632 AERHCMLTCAK
-643 NRFRYG
+643 TRFRYG
-649 KEEHDLEPSRFIK
+649 QVEYDVPSRFIK

-673 GGDTEGFSTS
+673 GGDTEGFYTS

-697 AVQKGAIMFSKPTFA
+697 TVQKGTIMYSKPTFA
-712 TTSGSR
+712 TASGSR

-724 TPNSATTQ
+724 RPSSGTTQ
-732 VTSYNDGK
+732 VTSDKDGK
-740 NSIRIGSVINHQ
+740 RSVRIGSVINHQ

>member
-116 EADSRSLISS
+116 ETDSRSLITS
-126 IVKDMGLDDKLYKAA
+126 IVKEMGLDDKLYKAA

-155 SADQYANES
+155 SADQYATIKKALEADTN
-164 NEMGIVNHD
+164 NKIPRFQN
-173 RILRIQKIYK
+173 IYK

-343 EIKRLKRAERCGYDS
+343 EINRLKRAEGCGYDS

-421 YPARGIG
+421 YPTRGIG
-428 NTTLQKIA
+428 TTTIQKIA

-443 VSMWEVVSD
+443 VSMWEVVCD
-452 TAVHSLNIN
+452 TAAHSLNIN

-481 VKTLD
+481 VETSD
-486 AYTLGRS
+486 AYALGQS
-493 IIEASGIDANIKED
+493 IVAASGIFTDIEAD
-507 KTVEGMVRKEN
+507 KTPEGKAKKEN
-518 IDGLKNGLHE
+518 IDELMGELHG
-528 FVETKHKDGLEE
+528 FVESKREEDLEE
-540 ENRLGNFIQEISLLT
+540 EYYLGNFLQEVARYT
-555 ENIDEDDNEKR
+555 DKQNEEDDENR

-582 VFIVGLEGDVFPS
+582 VFVVGLEENIFPGRQAMD
-595 HKVNLFPCTVEEKR
+595 FP
-609 RLMEEEHRMIEE
+609 RMMEE

-632 AERQCMLTYAK
+632 AERHCMLTCAK
-643 NRFRYG
+643 TRFRYG
-649 KEEHDLEPSRFIK
+649 QVEYDVPSRFIK

-673 GGDTEGFSTS
+673 GGDTEGFSTN

-697 AVQKGAIMFSKPTFA
+697 TVQKGAIMFSKPTFA

-724 TPNSATTQ
+724 TPSSTTTQ

>member
-116 EADSRSLISS
+116 ETDSRSLITS
-126 IVKDMGLDDKLYKAA
+126 IVKEMGLDDKLYKAA

-155 SADQYANES
+155 SADQYATIKKALEADTN
-164 NEMGIVNHD
+164 NKIPRFQN
-173 RILRIQKIYK
+173 IYK

-343 EIKRLKRAERCGYDS
+343 EINRLKRAEGCGYDS

-366 AQSRCF
+366 VQSRCF

-421 YPARGIG
+421 YPTRGIG
-428 NTTLQKIA
+428 TTTIQKIA

-443 VSMWEVVSD
+443 ISMWEVVCD
-452 TAVHSLNIN
+452 TAAHSLNIN

-481 VKTLD
+481 VETSD
-486 AYTLGRS
+486 AYALGQS
-493 IIEASGIDANIKED
+493 IVAASGIFTDIEAD
-507 KTVEGMVRKEN
+507 KTPEGKAKKEN
-518 IDGLKNGLHE
+518 IDELMGELHG
-528 FVETKHKDGLEE
+528 FVESKREEDLEE
-540 ENRLGNFIQEISLLT
+540 EYYLGNFMQEVALYT
-555 ENIDEDDNEKR
+555 DKQNEEDDENR

-582 VFIVGLEGDVFPS
+582 VFVVGLEENIFPGRQAMD
-595 HKVNLFPCTVEEKR
+595 FP
-609 RLMEEEHRMIEE
+609 RMMEE

-632 AERQCMLTYAK
+632 AERHCMLTCAK
-643 NRFRYG
+643 TRFRYG
-649 KEEHDLEPSRFIK
+649 QVEYDVPSRFIK
-662 EIDQRYIRKMD
+662 EIDQRYICKMD
-673 GGDTEGFSTS
+673 GGDTEGFSTN

-697 AVQKGAIMFSKPTFA
+697 TVQKGATIYSKPTFA

-724 TPNSATTQ
+724 TPSSTTTQ

>member
-116 EADSRSLISS
+116 ETDSRSLITS
-126 IVKDMGLDDKLYKAA
+126 IVKEMGLDDKLYKAA

-155 SADQYANES
+155 SADQYATIKKALEADAN
-164 NEMGIVNHD
+164 NKIPRFQN
-173 RILRIQKIYK
+173 IYK

-343 EIKRLKRAERCGYDS
+343 EIKRLKRAEGCGYDS

-366 AQSRCF
+366 SQSRCF

-421 YPARGIG
+421 YPTRGIG
-428 NTTLQKIA
+428 TTTIQKIA
-436 ATATDHN
+436 ATATDYN
-443 VSMWEVVSD
+443 VSMWEVVCD
-452 TAVHSLNIN
+452 TAAHSLNIN

-481 VKTLD
+481 VETSD
-486 AYTLGRS
+486 AYTLGQS
-493 IIEASGIDANIKED
+493 IVAASGIFTDIEAD
-507 KTVEGMVRKEN
+507 KTPERKAKKEN
-518 IDGLKNGLHE
+518 IDELMGELHG
-528 FVETKHKDGLEE
+528 FVESKREEDLEE
-540 ENRLGNFIQEISLLT
+540 EYYLGNFMQEVALYT
-555 ENIDEDDNEKR
+555 DKQNEEDDENR

-582 VFIVGLEGDVFPS
+582 VFVVGLEENIFPGRQAMD
-595 HKVNLFPCTVEEKR
+595 FP
-609 RLMEEEHRMIEE
+609 RMMEE

-632 AERQCMLTYAK
+632 AERHCMLTCAK
-643 NRFRYG
+643 TRFRYG
-649 KEEHDLEPSRFIK
+649 QVEYDVPSRFIK

-697 AVQKGAIMFSKPTFA
+697 TVQKGTIMYSKPTFA

-724 TPNSATTQ
+724 TPSSTTTQ

>member
-116 EADSRSLISS
+116 ETDSRSLITS
-126 IVKDMGLDDKLYKAA
+126 IVKEMGLDDKLYKAA

-155 SADQYANES
+155 SADQYATIKKALEADTN
-164 NEMGIVNHD
+164 NKIPRFQN
-173 RILRIQKIYK
+173 IYK

-343 EIKRLKRAERCGYDS
+343 EIKRLKRAEGCGYDS

-421 YPARGIG
+421 YPTRGIG
-428 NTTLQKIA
+428 TTTIQKIA

-443 VSMWEVVSD
+443 VSMWEVVCD
-452 TAVHSLNIN
+452 TAAHSLNIN

-472 NFISSFIEK
+472 NCISSFIEK
-481 VKTLD
+481 VETSD
-486 AYTLGRS
+486 AYALGQS
-493 IIEASGIDANIKED
+493 IVAASGIFTDIEAD
-507 KTVEGMVRKEN
+507 KTPEGKAKKEN
-518 IDGLKNGLHE
+518 IDELMGELHG
-528 FVETKHKDGLEE
+528 FVESKREEDLEE
-540 ENRLGNFIQEISLLT
+540 EYYLGNFMQEVALYT
-555 ENIDEDDNEKR
+555 DKQNEEDDENR

-582 VFIVGLEGDVFPS
+582 VFVVGLEENIFPGRQAMD
-595 HKVNLFPCTVEEKR
+595 FP
-609 RLMEEEHRMIEE
+609 RMMEE

-632 AERQCMLTYAK
+632 AERHCMLTCAK
-643 NRFRYG
+643 TRFRYG
-649 KEEHDLEPSRFIK
+649 QVEYDVPSRFIK

-673 GGDTEGFSTS
+673 GGDTEGFSTN

-697 AVQKGAIMFSKPTFA
+697 TVQKGATIYSKPTFA

-724 TPNSATTQ
+724 TPSSTTTQ

>member
-27 GAGSGKTRV
+27 GAGSGQTRV

-116 EADSRSLISS
+116 ETDSRSLITS
-126 IVKDMGLDDKLYKAA
+126 IVKEMGLDDKLYKAA

-155 SADQYANES
+155 SADQYATIKKALEADTN
-164 NEMGIVNHD
+164 NKIPRFQN
-173 RILRIQKIYK
+173 IYK

-343 EIKRLKRAERCGYDS
+343 EIKRLKRAEGCGYDS

-421 YPARGIG
+421 YPTRGIG
-428 NTTLQKIA
+428 TTTIQKIA

-443 VSMWEVVSD
+443 VSMWEVICD
-452 TAVHSLNIN
+452 TAAHSLNIN

-481 VKTLD
+481 VETSD
-486 AYTLGRS
+486 AYALGQS
-493 IIEASGIDANIKED
+493 IVAASGIFTDIEAD
-507 KTVEGMVRKEN
+507 KTPEGKAKKEN
-518 IDGLKNGLHE
+518 IDELMGELHG
-528 FVETKHKDGLEE
+528 FVESKREEDLEE
-540 ENRLGNFIQEISLLT
+540 EYYLGNFMQEVALYT
-555 ENIDEDDNEKR
+555 DKQNEDDDENR

-582 VFIVGLEGDVFPS
+582 VLVVGLEENIFPGRQAMD
-595 HKVNLFPCTVEEKR
+595 FP
-609 RLMEEEHRMIEE
+609 RMMEE

-632 AERQCMLTYAK
+632 AERHCMLTCAK
-643 NRFRYG
+643 TRFRYG
-649 KEEHDLEPSRFIK
+649 QVEYDVPSRFIK

-673 GGDTEGFSTS
+673 GGDTEGFYTS

-697 AVQKGAIMFSKPTFA
+697 TVQKGTIMYSKPTFA

-724 TPNSATTQ
+724 TPSSTTTQ

>member
-36 LTYKIAYLLQQADFD
+36 LTYKIAYLLQQVDFD

-116 EADSRSLISS
+116 ETDSRSLITS
-126 IVKDMGLDDKLYKAA
+126 IVKEMGLDDKLYKAA

-146 ISIAKNRLV
+146 LSIAKNRLV
-155 SADQYANES
+155 SADQYATIKKALEADTN
-164 NEMGIVNHD
+164 NKIPRFQN
-173 RILRIQKIYK
+173 IYK

-343 EIKRLKRAERCGYDS
+343 EIKRLKRAEGCGYDS

-366 AQSRCF
+366 SQSRCF

-421 YPARGIG
+421 YPTRGIG
-428 NTTLQKIA
+428 TTTIQKIA

-443 VSMWEVVSD
+443 VSMWEVVCD
-452 TAVHSLNIN
+452 TAAHSLNIN

-481 VKTLD
+481 VETSD
-486 AYTLGRS
+486 AYALGQS
-493 IIEASGIDANIKED
+493 IVAASGIFTDIEAD
-507 KTVEGMVRKEN
+507 KTPEGKAKKEN
-518 IDGLKNGLHE
+518 IDELMGELHG
-528 FVETKHKDGLEE
+528 FVESKREEDLEE
-540 ENRLGNFIQEISLLT
+540 EYYLGNFMQEVALYT
-555 ENIDEDDNEKR
+555 DKQNEEDDENR

-582 VFIVGLEGDVFPS
+582 VFVVGLEENIFPGRQAMD
-595 HKVNLFPCTVEEKR
+595 FP
-609 RLMEEEHRMIEE
+609 RMMEE

-632 AERQCMLTYAK
+632 AERHCMLTCAK
-643 NRFRYG
+643 TRFRYG
-649 KEEHDLEPSRFIK
+649 QVEYDVPSRFIK

-724 TPNSATTQ
+724 TPSSTTTQ

>member
-116 EADSRSLISS
+116 ETDSRSLITS
-126 IVKDMGLDDKLYKAA
+126 IVKEMGLDDKLYKAA

-155 SADQYANES
+155 SADQYATVKKALEADAN
-164 NEMGIVNHD
+164 NKIPRFQN
-173 RILRIQKIYK
+173 IYK

-315 VYSKND
+315 AYSKND

-343 EIKRLKRAERCGYDS
+343 EIKRLKRAEGCGYDS

-421 YPARGIG
+421 YPTRGIG
-428 NTTLQKIA
+428 TTTIQKIA

-452 TAVHSLNIN
+452 TAAHSLNIN

-481 VKTLD
+481 GETSD
-486 AYTLGRS
+486 AYTLGQS
-493 IIEASGIDANIKED
+493 IVAASGIFTDIEAD
-507 KTVEGMVRKEN
+507 KTPEGKAKKEN
-518 IDGLKNGLHE
+518 IDELMGELHG
-528 FVETKHKDGLEE
+528 FVESKREEDLEE
-540 ENRLGNFIQEISLLT
+540 EYYLGNFMQEVALYT
-555 ENIDEDDNEKR
+555 DKQNEEDDENR

-582 VFIVGLEGDVFPS
+582 VFVVGLEENIFPGRQAMD
-595 HKVNLFPCTVEEKR
+595 FP
-609 RLMEEEHRMIEE
+609 RMMEE

-632 AERQCMLTYAK
+632 AERHCMLTCAK
-643 NRFRYG
+643 TRFRYG
-649 KEEHDLEPSRFIK
+649 QVEYDVPSRFIK

-697 AVQKGAIMFSKPTFA
+697 AVQKGSIMFSKPTFA

-718 MTRMRT
+718 MTRMRA
-724 TPNSATTQ
+724 TPSSATTQ

>member
-116 EADSRSLISS
+116 ETDSRSLITS
-126 IVKDMGLDDKLYKAA
+126 IVKEMGLDDKLYKAA

-155 SADQYANES
+155 SADQYATVKKALEADAN
-164 NEMGIVNHD
+164 NKIPRFQN
-173 RILRIQKIYK
+173 IYK

-321 EGSPLKLCVCISD
+321 EGSPLKLSVCISD

-421 YPARGIG
+421 YPTRGIG
-428 NTTLQKIA
+428 TTTIQKIA
-436 ATATDHN
+436 ATATDHK

-452 TAVHSLNIN
+452 TAAHSLNIN

-481 VKTLD
+481 VETSD
-486 AYTLGRS
+486 AYTLGQS
-493 IIEASGIDANIKED
+493 IVAASGIFTDIEAD
-507 KTVEGMVRKEN
+507 KTPEGKAKKEN
-518 IDGLKNGLHE
+518 IDELMGELHG
-528 FVETKHKDGLEE
+528 FVESKREEDLEE
-540 ENRLGNFIQEISLLT
+540 EYYLGNFMQEVALYT
-555 ENIDEDDNEKR
+555 DKQNEEDDENR

-582 VFIVGLEGDVFPS
+582 VFVVGLEENIFPGRQAMD
-595 HKVNLFPCTVEEKR
+595 FP
-609 RLMEEEHRMIEE
+609 RMMEE

-632 AERQCMLTYAK
+632 AERHCMLTCAK
-643 NRFRYG
+643 TRFRYG
-649 KEEHDLEPSRFIK
+649 QVEYDVPSRFIK

-697 AVQKGAIMFSKPTFA
+697 AVQKGATMFSKPTFA

-724 TPNSATTQ
+724 TPSSATTQ